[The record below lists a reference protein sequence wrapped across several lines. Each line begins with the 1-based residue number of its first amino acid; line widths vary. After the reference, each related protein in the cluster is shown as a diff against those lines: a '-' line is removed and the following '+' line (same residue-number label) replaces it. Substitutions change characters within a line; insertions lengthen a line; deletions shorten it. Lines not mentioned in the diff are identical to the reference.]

1 MSVAAGNAG
10 QVEPRSPTDTGFTT
24 GRIHAG
30 GTFAATNL
38 RHEIGWIVAGGD
50 ISDISENEMEIW
62 YSPPDRIDVEV
73 RPPGGQW
80 IGPIKPG
87 LKARSAVLDNGTV
100 LSVHSETYHPA
111 NGANRISILL
121 SPFFGPPTDGVRSVG
136 PIAAGEW
143 RVRLTGTVVRDG
155 RYDAWIERD
164 DARPVAGP
172 RGRLWH
178 YPSYF
183 AAGSYTTDRMINS
196 LACAERLL
204 SVANVDLAR
213 NAPHVTSS
221 RGPTRDGR
229 FKPDIGAD
237 GTDVVAARGF
247 DRTRPWIAMTG
258 TSMASPYVCGVAAL
272 MLAIAPRLTSAQILG
287 IIRTTSMPLAG
298 HDFAWRNDLGFG
310 VIDAAACVEQAA
322 AHEAARRSSR
332 L

>member
-1 MSVAAGNAG
+1 
-10 QVEPRSPTDTGFTT
+10 
-24 GRIHAG
+24 
-30 GTFAATNL
+30 
-38 RHEIGWIVAGGD
+38 
-50 ISDISENEMEIW
+50 
-62 YSPPDRIDVEV
+62 
-73 RPPGGQW
+73 
-80 IGPIKPG
+80 
-87 LKARSAVLDNGTV
+87 LKARSVVLDDGTV

-121 SPFFGPPTDGVRSVG
+121 SPFFATDPDGSPAVG

-143 RVRLTGTVVRDG
+143 RVRLTGTVIRDG

-164 DARPVAGP
+164 DPHAVAGP

-183 AAGSYTTDRMINS
+183 APGSYTDDRMINS

-204 SVANVDLAR
+204 SVGNVDLAG

-229 FKPDIGAD
+229 CKPDIGAD
-237 GTDVVAARGF
+237 GTGVVAAGGF
-247 DRTRPWIAMTG
+247 DSSQPWIAMTG

-272 MLAIAPRLTSAQILG
+272 MLAIAPRLTAAQVLG
-287 IIRTTSMPLAG
+287 IMRTTATPLAG
-298 HDFAWRNDLGFG
+298 HDFSWRNDLGFG
-310 VIDAAACVEQAA
+310 VIDAAACVEEVA
-322 AHEAARRSSR
+322 EYETLRVSGR